1 MNANELAEGMLAI
14 EERIFLTKKEHQLFQ
29 NSATMLRQQQA
40 EIEMLKKFKA
50 EVDADN
56 KKLFEAVQKAN
67 EIWDRARG
75 VKNEQ

>member
-1 MNANELAEGMLAI
+1 MANE
-14 EERIFLTKKEHQLFQ
+14 QLVK
-29 NSATMLRQQQA
+29 QQA
-40 EIEMLKKFKA
+40 EIEALKKFKAEA